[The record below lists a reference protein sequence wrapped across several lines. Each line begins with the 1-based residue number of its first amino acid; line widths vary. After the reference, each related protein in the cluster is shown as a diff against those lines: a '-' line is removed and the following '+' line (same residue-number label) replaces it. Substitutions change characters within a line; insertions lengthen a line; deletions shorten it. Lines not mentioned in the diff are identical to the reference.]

1 MVRRVREEDCAR
13 KLFISDLQTGPR
25 PTSMGLRELL
35 IPREKVFF
43 QLLEQESK
51 NVLAGAEALSD
62 LIQNFERLVEMRNRL
77 KEIERQ
83 GDDIVHSIYDR
94 LVKTF
99 ITPIDREDISKLA
112 SLYDDVL
119 DYTYAVANRLYLYEI
134 RTPTEPMKRFADL
147 VFKSVQE
154 IDFAFASIQ
163 RIKAPEV
170 ESRIIEV
177 DRLENEADVVLNES
191 VADLF
196 KTNDAITI
204 IKLKEIYELME
215 TITDKCEDVVQVI
228 RDIILEYS

>member
-1 MVRRVREEDCAR
+1 MV
-13 KLFISDLQTGPR
+13 
-25 PTSMGLRELL
+25 LRELL
-35 IPREKVFF
+35 IPREKIFF

-51 NVLAGAEALSD
+51 NVLAGAHALND
-62 LIQNFERLVEMRNRL
+62 LIQNFDRLAEKRN
-77 KEIERQ
+77 KIKDIEHD
-83 GDDIVHSIYDR
+83 GDNIVHSIWDH

-119 DYTYAVANRLYLYEI
+119 DYIEAVANRLYLYEV
-134 RTPTEPMKRFADL
+134 RSPTEPMRRFTDI
-147 VFKSVQE
+147 VVKSVQE

-163 RIKAPEV
+163 KIKAGEV

-191 VADLF
+191 VAALF
-196 KTNDAITI
+196 KTNDAIAI

>member
-1 MVRRVREEDCAR
+1 MV
-13 KLFISDLQTGPR
+13 
-25 PTSMGLRELL
+25 LRELL
-35 IPREKVFF
+35 IPRENIFF

-51 NVLAGAEALSD
+51 NVLAGAHALND
-62 LIQNFERLVEMRNRL
+62 LIQNFDRLAEKRN
-77 KEIERQ
+77 KIKDIEHN
-83 GDDIVHSIYDR
+83 GDNIVHSIWDQ

-119 DYTYAVANRLYLYEI
+119 DYIEAVANRLYLYEI
-134 RTPTEPMKRFADL
+134 RSPTEPMRRFTDI
-147 VFKSVQE
+147 VVKSVQE

-163 RIKAPEV
+163 KIKAGEV

-191 VADLF
+191 VAALF
-196 KTNDAITI
+196 KTNDAIAI

>member
-1 MVRRVREEDCAR
+1 
-13 KLFISDLQTGPR
+13 
-25 PTSMGLRELL
+25 MGLREIL
-35 IPREKVFF
+35 IPQEKIFF

-51 NVLAGAEALSD
+51 NVLAGARALND
-62 LIQNFERLVEMRNRL
+62 LIQNFDQLPQMRNNI
-77 KEIERQ
+77 KDIEHA
-83 GDDIVHSIYDR
+83 GDDIVHSIYDH

-119 DYTYAVANRLYLYEI
+119 DYIYAATNRLYLYEI
-134 RTPTEPMKRFADL
+134 RSPTDPMKKLTDL
-147 VFKSVQE
+147 VLKSVQE
-154 IDFAFASIQ
+154 IDFAFASIHK
-163 RIKAPEV
+163 IKAPEM

-191 VADLF
+191 VAALF

>member
-1 MVRRVREEDCAR
+1 MVLKE
-13 KLFISDLQTGPR
+13 I
-25 PTSMGLRELL
+25 L
-35 IPREKVFF
+35 IPREKIFF

-51 NVLAGAEALSD
+51 NVLAGAHALSD
-62 LIQNFERLVEMRNRL
+62 LIQNFDQLAEMRN
-77 KEIERQ
+77 KIKDIEHA
-83 GDDIVHSIYDR
+83 GDDIVHSIYDH
-94 LVKTF
+94 LAKTF

-119 DYTYAVANRLYLYEI
+119 DYIYAATNRLFLYEI
-134 RTPTEPMKRFADL
+134 PTPTEPMKKLTDI
-147 VFKSVQE
+147 VVKSVQE
-154 IDFAFASIQ
+154 IDFAFASIHK
-163 RIKAPEV
+163 IKAPEV

-191 VADLF
+191 VAALF
-196 KTNDAITI
+196 KTNDAIAI

>member
-1 MVRRVREEDCAR
+1 MV
-13 KLFISDLQTGPR
+13 
-25 PTSMGLRELL
+25 LRELL
-35 IPREKVFF
+35 IPREKIFF

-51 NVLAGAEALSD
+51 NVLAGAHALND
-62 LIQNFERLVEMRNRL
+62 LIQNFDRLAEKRN
-77 KEIERQ
+77 KIKDIEHD
-83 GDDIVHSIYDR
+83 GDNIVHSIWDH

-119 DYTYAVANRLYLYEI
+119 DYIEAVANRLYLYEI
-134 RTPTEPMKRFADL
+134 RSPTEPMRRFTDI
-147 VFKSVQE
+147 VVKSVQE

-163 RIKAPEV
+163 KIKAGEV

-191 VADLF
+191 VAALF
-196 KTNDAITI
+196 NTNDAIAI

>member
-1 MVRRVREEDCAR
+1 
-13 KLFISDLQTGPR
+13 
-25 PTSMGLRELL
+25 MGLKELL
-35 IPREKVFF
+35 IPQEKIFF
-43 QLLEQESK
+43 ELLEQESK
-51 NVLAGAEALSD
+51 NVLAGALALDD
-62 LIQNFERLVEMRNRL
+62 LVQNFDQLADKRNTV
-77 KEIERQ
+77 KDIEHQ
-83 GDDIVHSIYDR
+83 GDNIVHSIYDR
-94 LVKTF
+94 LIKTF

-119 DYTYAVANRLYLYEI
+119 DYIYAAVNRLYLYEI
-134 RTPTEPMKRFADL
+134 SSPTEPMRKFTEL
-147 VFKSVQE
+147 VVKSVRE

-163 RIKAPEV
+163 KIKAPEV

-177 DRLENEADVVLNES
+177 DRLENEADVVLNEA
-191 VADLF
+191 VAALF

>member
-1 MVRRVREEDCAR
+1 MV
-13 KLFISDLQTGPR
+13 
-25 PTSMGLRELL
+25 LRELL
-35 IPREKVFF
+35 IPREKIFF

-51 NVLAGAEALSD
+51 NVLAGAHALND
-62 LIQNFERLVEMRNRL
+62 LIQNFDRLAEKRN
-77 KEIERQ
+77 KIKDIEHD
-83 GDDIVHSIYDR
+83 GDNIVHSIWDH

-119 DYTYAVANRLYLYEI
+119 DYIEAVANRLYLYEV
-134 RTPTEPMKRFADL
+134 RSPTEPMKRFTDI
-147 VFKSVQE
+147 VVKSVQE

-163 RIKAPEV
+163 KIKAPEV

-191 VADLF
+191 VAALF
-196 KTNDAITI
+196 KTNDAIAI

>member
-1 MVRRVREEDCAR
+1 MV
-13 KLFISDLQTGPR
+13 
-25 PTSMGLRELL
+25 LREIL
-35 IPREKVFF
+35 IPREKIFF

-51 NVLAGAEALSD
+51 NVLAGAHALND
-62 LIQNFERLVEMRNRL
+62 LIQNFDQLAEMRN
-77 KEIERQ
+77 KIKDIEHA
-83 GDDIVHSIYDR
+83 GDDIVHSIYDH

-119 DYTYAVANRLYLYEI
+119 DYIYAATNRLYLYEI
-134 RTPTEPMKRFADL
+134 RTPTEPMKKLTDL
-147 VFKSVQE
+147 VVKSVQE
-154 IDFAFASIQ
+154 IDFAFASIHK
-163 RIKAPEV
+163 IKAPEV

-191 VADLF
+191 VAALF
-196 KTNDAITI
+196 KTNDAIAI

>member
-1 MVRRVREEDCAR
+1 MSQRMSRRFS
-13 KLFISDLQTGPR
+13 L
-25 PTSMGLRELL
+25 GLKELL
-35 IPREKVFF
+35 IPQEKIFF
-43 QLLEQESK
+43 ELLEQESK
-51 NVLAGAEALSD
+51 NVLAGALALDD
-62 LIQNFERLVEMRNRL
+62 LVQNFDQLVDKRN
-77 KEIERQ
+77 KIKDIEHQ
-83 GDDIVHSIYDR
+83 GDNIVHSIYDR
-94 LVKTF
+94 LIKTF

-119 DYTYAVANRLYLYEI
+119 DYIYAAVNRLYLYEI
-134 RTPTEPMKRFADL
+134 SSPTEPMRKFTEL
-147 VFKSVQE
+147 VVKSVRE

-163 RIKAPEV
+163 KIKAPEV

-177 DRLENEADVVLNES
+177 DRLENEADVVLNEA
-191 VADLF
+191 VAALF

>member
-1 MVRRVREEDCAR
+1 MSRRFS
-13 KLFISDLQTGPR
+13 L
-25 PTSMGLRELL
+25 GLKELL
-35 IPREKVFF
+35 IPQEKIFF
-43 QLLEQESK
+43 ELLEQESN
-51 NVLAGAEALSD
+51 NVLAGALALDD
-62 LIQNFERLVEMRNRL
+62 LVQNFDQLADKRN
-77 KEIERQ
+77 KIKDIEHQ
-83 GDDIVHSIYDR
+83 GDNIVHSIYDR
-94 LVKTF
+94 LIKTF

-119 DYTYAVANRLYLYEI
+119 DYIYAAVNRLYLYEI
-134 RTPTEPMKRFADL
+134 SSPTEPMRKFTEL
-147 VFKSVQE
+147 VVKSVRE

-163 RIKAPEV
+163 KIKAPEV

-177 DRLENEADVVLNES
+177 DRLENEADVVLNEA
-191 VADLF
+191 VAALF